1 MSEIYPEYEMYP
13 ESMKEYKEY
22 HPTYQELDLSHSH
35 SFSQSRDILTS
46 ALVLNEIPDMGLDY
60 LMAHRTIDHE
70 RSDYEEREVRSQYYQ
85 SYDEMTDPSYNNYT
99 NYLYSLQ
106 QHQDM
111 NNNHNEDSHGSEER
125 NSIEEKILMKP
136 VKEKK
141 IAEKSRPGRS
151 GQHKNKPQKMQ
162 KNLRLGPHTRC
173 FNCGTNKTS
182 LWRRAR
188 NAEGS
193 PICNACGLYEKLH
206 NTNRPAEMRKDL
218 VQPRKRKQ
226 PAQGRRRK
234 RKAGRGVRSEKGC
247 PSSHTPRD
255 KQHPE
260 VARKTRSQPAVE
272 VEAVPSSHLK
282 TLELLAEQE
291 KYRWPAGAGFDQQD
305 LVKSEESDVGE
316 RCVAPLDVSR
326 GVRDYSCSFYECRNL
341 HFTALDGPHSV
352 REHMKLHKNL
362 KSDKKDN

>member
-1 MSEIYPEYEMYP
+1 
-13 ESMKEYKEY
+13 
-22 HPTYQELDLSHSH
+22 
-35 SFSQSRDILTS
+35 
-46 ALVLNEIPDMGLDY
+46 
-60 LMAHRTIDHE
+60 
-70 RSDYEEREVRSQYYQ
+70 
-85 SYDEMTDPSYNNYT
+85 
-99 NYLYSLQ
+99 
-106 QHQDM
+106 
-111 NNNHNEDSHGSEER
+111 
-125 NSIEEKILMKP
+125 
-136 VKEKK
+136 
-141 IAEKSRPGRS
+141 
-151 GQHKNKPQKMQ
+151 
-162 KNLRLGPHTRC
+162 
-173 FNCGTNKTS
+173 
-182 LWRRAR
+182 
-188 NAEGS
+188 
-193 PICNACGLYEKLH
+193 
-206 NTNRPAEMRKDL
+206 MRKDL

-234 RKAGRGVRSEKGC
+234 RKAGRGVRSEKGKEVGTVLGTLLHTYSKLSSPHLGLTYPGC

-291 KYRWPAGAGFDQQD
+291 KYRWPAGAGFDQPD

-352 REHMKLHKNL
+352 REHMKLHH
-362 KSDKKDN
+362 